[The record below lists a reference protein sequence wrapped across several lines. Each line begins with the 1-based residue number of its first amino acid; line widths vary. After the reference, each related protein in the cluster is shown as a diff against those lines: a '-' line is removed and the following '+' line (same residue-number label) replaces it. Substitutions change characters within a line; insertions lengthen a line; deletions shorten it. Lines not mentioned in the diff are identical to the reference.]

1 MEAPRISV
9 LSTSKNAPARISG
22 TTRGWLTAATAAA
35 ASPATAAVLSLGGDP
50 QESPERLSLGG
61 DPQESPER
69 PWRLPS
75 PVTVVEPNRYAWVT
89 QRTWPGGP
97 LQSWSAEFA

>member
-22 TTRGWLTAATAAA
+22 TTRGWLTAAAAAA
-35 ASPATAAVLSLGGDP
+35 ASPATAAVLC
-50 QESPERLSLGG
+50 LGG

-69 PWRLPS
+69 PWRLPR

-97 LQSWSAEFA
+97 LQSWSAEFALRARLRRRQG